1 MMSVIEYVEQLV
13 TALSEQHHYAML
25 GGPRDG
31 QIYPRDGVDLV
42 MEGGEYCLRAVTN
55 ERHTEHGY
63 VWMGHGQI
71 AFDPEIAASAFRA
84 VRQEWIRA
92 VVTAWLVSASTSV
105 RPTDRPTDR
114 PSTTREQ

>member
-1 MMSVIEYVEQLV
+1 MTVAEYVEELV
-13 TALSEQHHYAML
+13 LALSEQHYYAML

-31 QIYPRDGVDLV
+31 QVYPRDGTDLT
-42 MEGGEYCLRAVTN
+42 MDGGEYCLRAVTN
-55 ERHTEHGY
+55 ERYTEHGY
-63 VWMGHGQI
+63 VWRGRDQI

-84 VRQEWIRA
+84 VRQEWIRGA
-92 VVTAWLVSASTSV
+92 VTAWLVSASASV